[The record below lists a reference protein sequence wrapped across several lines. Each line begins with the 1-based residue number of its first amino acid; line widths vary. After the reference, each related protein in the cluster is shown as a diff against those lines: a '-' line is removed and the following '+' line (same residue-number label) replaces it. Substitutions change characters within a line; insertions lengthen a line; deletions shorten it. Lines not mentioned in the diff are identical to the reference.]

1 MVYKSKYMLF
11 LYFSIAT
18 VSTRKVAEVVSVKS
32 VDREF
37 CGLFDQSIITRFHR
51 LISDS
56 VSTLLLM
63 GLCLFSSDTCV
74 WVM

>member
-1 MVYKSKYMLF
+1 MLF

-18 VSTRKVAEVVSVKS
+18 VSTRKVAEVISGKS